1 MNTNHFENYGP
12 LYIYL
17 KDAFDYSTTAIE
29 EGLMVDIAEQTRGA
43 LLTFDHRY
51 FGRNRPTA

>member
-1 MNTNHFENYGP
+1 MNTHHFENYGP

-17 KDAFDYSTTAIE
+17 KDAFDYSTDMIE
-29 EGLMVDIAEQTRGA
+29 EGLMVDIAEQTGAA

-51 FGRNRPTA
+51 FGRNRPFA